1 MGDDIAEDQIRVDN
15 INQIQTAERP
25 GLRPRIK
32 APEEVS
38 RLLKS
43 RAGEGDMQEA
53 IAEIRML
60 IEAGLM
66 TSAEASRVIAR
77 MEDAR

>member
-1 MGDDIAEDQIRVDN
+1 MAPPAQRLY
-15 INQIQTAERP
+15 QP
-25 GLRPRIK
+25 IK
-32 APEEVS
+32 WVATN
-38 RLLKS
+38 
-43 RAGEGDMQEA
+43 AGGRWDMTEA
-53 IAEIRML
+53 IAEIRVL

>member
-1 MGDDIAEDQIRVDN
+1 
-15 INQIQTAERP
+15 
-25 GLRPRIK
+25 
-32 APEEVS
+32 
-38 RLLKS
+38 
-43 RAGEGDMQEA
+43 MQEA